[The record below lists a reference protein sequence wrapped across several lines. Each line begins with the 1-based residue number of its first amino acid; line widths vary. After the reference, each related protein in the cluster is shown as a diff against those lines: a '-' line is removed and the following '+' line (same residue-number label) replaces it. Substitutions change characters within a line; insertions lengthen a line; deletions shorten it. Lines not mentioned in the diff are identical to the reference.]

1 MNLFNTNK
9 INRVFPINL
18 EQTDKVK
25 GGGYLVEIS
34 QTTPGVFSY
43 FLVTPNVQKE
53 LVNASSS
60 YYENVNTPCSIT
72 KYLTTGNE
80 RGLQRKLQDKL
91 GYLILGG
98 DCHGYSS
105 GNFVSV
111 YRLTDANKV
120 ELYGNFKLPW
130 IEGSPGGISSGNALG
145 TLIGVYGIT
154 QPTIIVNYGSTSP
167 ANVVEGLYQTV
178 YFDLQTGKLDQLVK
192 FN

>member
-18 EQTDKVK
+18 EQTIKLRVVVTSSK
-25 GGGYLVEIS
+25 FPKPLQAYSL
-34 QTTPGVFSY
+34 FSSY
-43 FLVTPNVQKE
+43 PNVQKNWA
-53 LVNASSS
+53 NASSS
-60 YYENVNTPCSIT
+60 HNVNTPCSIT
-72 KYLTTGNE
+72 KYLTTGTSE
-80 RGLQRKLQDKL
+80 VTEKLQDKL

-130 IEGSPGGISSGNALG
+130 IEGSPGTSRKRPGNAYRSLW
-145 TLIGVYGIT
+145 YP

-167 ANVVEGLYQTV
+167 AMWSKVFIKQSILIFKQAS
-178 YFDLQTGKLDQLVK
+178 
-192 FN
+192 